1 MHVVIPDITRAH
13 FAVNIRKFLPARRSL
28 DDLVRAGSLPLD
40 VADLLRDAMTGGRN
54 VLVSGATHAGKTT
67 LLAALI
73 GACAPEQ
80 RIITVEE
87 TFELAVTAP
96 DIVALQGRQ
105 PSLEGTSGLCCIS
118 CNCAGWRMIVDLA
131 RKRSRASLLM
141 MVGRRLEPGSLRS
154 RSAVRGQR

>member
-1 MHVVIPDITRAH
+1 MIPDVTRAH
-13 FAVNIRKFLPARRSL
+13 YAVNIRKFLTARRTL
-28 DDLVRAGSLPLD
+28 DDLVDAGALPAHIAAMLREAM
-40 VADLLRDAMTGGRN
+40 ADGRN

-73 GACAPEQ
+73 GACPPEH
-80 RIITVEE
+80 RVITVEE

-96 DIVALQGRQ
+96 DVVALQGRQ

-118 CNCAGWRMIVDLA
+118 CNCAGWGMIVDLA